1 MSTKTRSVTK
11 LPNELVV
18 EGKAFAKQQMPS
30 DKKSQKLARKTLK
43 RNKGGSPLLFLRDAQ
58 TKITELNGHLQKKC
72 PNLRL
77 RLDFVKNLSGTVTRY
92 SRVVGPTTRTRGKRL
107 ILCLYKDD
115 SKCISS
121 IEMNVFFGN
130 EFTINSRT
138 DKEEEGKKYNK
149 MLRAVVM
156 LVGGL
161 IPGINHLHS
170 VAENPISAWLLIHNF
185 QVEYDTIG
193 NDDFFNYLRN
203 GNMDINNLSREQIFA
218 FYGCGIR
225 SRAEDIH
232 AYSEGQRRSPSE
244 YADKTQDNLISLN
257 IPFNT
262 HNTNSAMKIFM
273 NSVNTSSSDSI
284 VC

>member
-1 MSTKTRSVTK
+1 MLKEYVCMYMYMSTK
-11 LPNELVV
+11 
-18 EGKAFAKQQMPS
+18 
-30 DKKSQKLARKTLK
+30 KSRNLARKTLK
-43 RNKGGSPLLFLRDAQ
+43 HNKGGSPLLFLRDAQ

-92 SRVVGPTTRTRGKRL
+92 SRVVGPTTRARGKRL
-107 ILCLYKDD
+107 ILCLYKDGCGNAYSEGRRRSPEEYD

-121 IEMNVFFGN
+121 IEMNVFFGD

-138 DKEEEGKKYNK
+138 EEKEEGKKYNK

-170 VAENPISAWLLIHNF
+170 VAENRISAWLLIHNF
-185 QVEYDTIG
+185 QVKYNTIG
-193 NDDFFNYLRN
+193 NDDFFNYLRT
-203 GNMDINNLSREQIFA
+203 GNMDINNLSKEQIFA
-218 FYGCGIR
+218 FY
-225 SRAEDIH
+225 
-232 AYSEGQRRSPSE
+232 
-244 YADKTQDNLISLN
+244 ADKTQNNLISLN

-262 HNTNSAMKIFM
+262 HNTNSAMKLFM

-284 VC
+284 AC

>member
-1 MSTKTRSVTK
+1 V
-11 LPNELVV
+11 
-18 EGKAFAKQQMPS
+18 
-30 DKKSQKLARKTLK
+30 LASRQ
-43 RNKGGSPLLFLRDAQ
+43 PAQ

-92 SRVVGPTTRTRGKRL
+92 SRVVGPTTRARGKRL

-121 IEMNVFFGN
+121 IEMNVFFGD

-138 DKEEEGKKYNK
+138 EEKEEGKKYNK

-185 QVEYDTIG
+185 QVKYNTIG
-193 NDDFFNYLRN
+193 NDDFFNYLRT
-203 GNMDINNLSREQIFA
+203 GNMDENNLSKEQIFA
-218 FYGCGIR
+218 FY
-225 SRAEDIH
+225 
-232 AYSEGQRRSPSE
+232 
-244 YADKTQDNLISLN
+244 ADKTQNNLISLN